1 MKILIVDMTHG
12 GTVLASEFSKRT
24 DCNVFAWDIYQTL
37 SEEDISLLE
46 DQGIELVD
54 ESFYGDHF
62 NENISLDSDNLN
74 LSLDSNLNLSPE
86 SDNFNIFLENDNSKL
101 LVVAPVHCNLPH
113 PPHMTHH
120 HAVGFLLK
128 DQITV
133 PIIEITGVKGK
144 TSTAAMLK
152 EIYRDENPLILS
164 SRGVEVVSDGEEI
177 TLQRDISITPASIIT
192 AWELAQKFY
201 KDKKF
206 HKDKSYTDKIPG
218 VGICIFESSLGGTG
232 LADVGVITNIAEDY
246 TIAKGSS
253 SASKAKLQM
262 FESKVVVCDNDS
274 YQEIYSHHTSLDS
287 HTSVN
292 VQASINQKPNT
303 FSIGNGKND
312 NVNVKAQNINYGL
325 HKTVFHVEVTDL
337 KTINGKSINTSFE
350 VSTFAPAQHHLEN
363 TLSAIT
369 AALSMGTPTASVIK
383 GLENFIGLPGRTS
396 LCNRG
401 EMTIIQE
408 INPGI
413 NVTAVKKAVDMIKGY
428 EKPALILGGSYGV
441 TCEEIDEKSLSN
453 FLADM
458 NDDVFLI
465 LTGVLGRS
473 IWEKMGKSH
482 NYRNN
487 IEDALNEVDKAGAKN
502 ILLVY
507 RSNFSELSRR

>member
-1 MKILIVDMTHG
+1 MKILIVDLTHG
-12 GTVLASEFSKRT
+12 GTILASEFSKRT
-24 DCNVFAWDIYQTL
+24 DCKVFAWDIYQTL
-37 SEEDISLLE
+37 SEEDKSLLE
-46 DQGIELVD
+46 AQGIELVD

-74 LSLDSNLNLSPE
+74 LSPE
-86 SDNFNIFLENDNSKL
+86 SDNFNIFLEKDNSKL

-120 HAVGFLLK
+120 QAVGFLLK
-128 DQITV
+128 DQINV

-144 TSTAAMLK
+144 TSTVAMLK
-152 EIYRDENPLILS
+152 EIYCDENPLILS

-177 TLQRDISITPASIIT
+177 TLQRDISITPASMIT
-192 AWELAQKFY
+192 AWKLAQEFY

-206 HKDKSYTDKIPG
+206 HKDKFCTDKIQG

-262 FESKVVVCDNDS
+262 FESTLVVCDNDS
-274 YQEIYSHHTSLDS
+274 YHEIYSHHFP
-287 HTSVN
+287 VN
-292 VQASINQKPNT
+292 PKMNT
-303 FSIGNGKND
+303 FSIGGGEND
-312 NVNVKAQNINYGL
+312 DVNVKARNINYGL
-325 HKTVFHVEVTDL
+325 HKTVFTVEVNDL
-337 KTINGKSINTSFE
+337 QTINGKLINTSFE

-369 AALSMGTPTASVIK
+369 TALSMGTPIESIIK

-396 LCNRG
+396 LCKRG

-413 NVTAVKKAVDMIKGY
+413 NVTAVKKAVAMIKGY
-428 EKPALILGGSYGV
+428 EKPALIMGGSYGV

-453 FLADM
+453 FLADL
-458 NDDVFLI
+458 NDDVFII
-465 LTGVLGRS
+465 LTGDLGRS
-473 IWEKMGKSH
+473 VWEKMGK
-482 NYRNN
+482 NYNYYNN
-487 IEDALNEVDKAGAKN
+487 IEHALNEADKAGAKN

-507 RSNFSELSRR
+507 RSNFSELNRR